1 MGGKEEKGNWRRP
14 SGEEGGEDERR
25 ERRPEVGSIS
35 IQRGL
40 ASTDAIAIGKIR
52 LIREAMMTEHASIS
66 LSSLA
71 NKHLHS
77 RHIAFTLY
85 ATVHNVRWAILLEF
99 WLKIML

>member
-1 MGGKEEKGNWRRP
+1 MVRRGERMKG
-14 SGEEGGEDERR
+14 ERDDLKL
-25 ERRPEVGSIS
+25 GLFLS

-66 LSSLA
+66 LSCLA
-71 NKHLHS
+71 NKHSHS

-99 WLKIML
+99 LLENNVVK